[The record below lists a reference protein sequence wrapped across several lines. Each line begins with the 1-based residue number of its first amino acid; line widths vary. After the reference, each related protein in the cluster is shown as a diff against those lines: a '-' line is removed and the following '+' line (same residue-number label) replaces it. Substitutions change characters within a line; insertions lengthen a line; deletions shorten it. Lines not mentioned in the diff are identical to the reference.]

1 MGLNEEEPFYDY
13 DTQLRLGGDFKDLLA
28 GDFVDDRGIVVPKR
42 ELEYIN
48 HGVNSSVWKWKRESI
63 TRAVKSFFDGSYRMA
78 LRPEAARTIRHLDLV
93 NLPNIHSTIK
103 RKSRFGQS
111 FDGYIMDYLP
121 EDKSASF
128 LDMPSEKLIQSFDG
142 MNQDAKTLADAHIL
156 MNDVRMGNV
165 MVTRSDIGDGCAHVF
180 DMDLYRYEPNM
191 DSSDI
196 YYKNDQQLSSMCLQ
210 KLQSDILTDP
220 FIDERLK
227 WQAIDYLAK
236 RFDIY
241 QHPAWS
247 TNYKVEDIFSSSD
260 TPRQFIKK

>member
-1 MGLNEEEPFYDY
+1 MGLNGEEPFYDI
-13 DTQLRLGGDFKDLLA
+13 DTQLRLGGNFKDLLA
-28 GDFVDDRGIVVPKR
+28 GDFVDDRGRVIPKR

-48 HGVNSSVWKWKRESI
+48 HGVNSSVWKWKRERV
-63 TRAVKSFFDGSYRMA
+63 TQAVKSFFDGSYRMA
-78 LRPEAARTIRHLDLV
+78 LRPESARTIRYLDLV

-121 EDKSASF
+121 EDKSATF

-165 MVTRSDIGDGCAHVF
+165 MVTRDDIGDGLAHVF
-180 DMDLYRYEPNM
+180 DMDLYRYEPRM

-196 YYKNDQQLSSMCLQ
+196 YHENDKQLSSMCLQ
-210 KLQSDILTDP
+210 KLQSEILVDP
-220 FIDERLK
+220 FIADREK
-227 WQAIDYLAK
+227 WKIIDQLAK
-236 RFDIY
+236 KFDGY

-247 TNYKVEDIFSSSD
+247 TNNKVENMFSNSD

>member
-1 MGLNEEEPFYDY
+1 MGLNGEEPFYDI

-42 ELEYIN
+42 ELKYIN
-48 HGVNSSVWKWKRESI
+48 HGVNSSVWKWKRGI
-63 TRAVKSFFDGSYRMA
+63 VTQAVKSFFDGSYRMA

-165 MVTRSDIGDGCAHVF
+165 MVTRDDIGDGRAHVF
-180 DMDLYRYEPNM
+180 DMDLYRYEPDM

-210 KLQSDILTDP
+210 KLQSEILVDP
-220 FIDERLK
+220 FIEDRER
-227 WQAIDYLAK
+227 WQMIDLLAK
-236 RFDIY
+236 EFDSY
-241 QHPAWS
+241 CHPAWS
-247 TNYKVEDIFSSSD
+247 TNNKVENMFSNSD
-260 TPRQFIKK
+260 TPRQFVKK